1 MLLLA
6 KLVVR
11 LVTFLLLL
19 ALSLAGLA
27 LAIFQIDT
35 GASGVSLPHLARL
48 IHLPQF
54 RQTVAHWLGQLE
66 AHGPTPS
73 IALACGVGAVL
84 LGLLLLAGILI
95 PRRERLVTLASDATG
110 TLAARRRVLAQ
121 VATALIE
128 QVGTVADARV
138 RVRGRRTSGGRMKV
152 RATRLRMSDPGDV
165 QAAVRDQLANLTGPF
180 NLSARIDVPRRSP
193 RVD

>member
-1 MLLLA
+1 MILLA
-6 KLVVR
+6 KFVVR

-27 LAIFQIDT
+27 LAIFEINT
-35 GASGVSLPHLARL
+35 GQSGVSLPHLARL
-48 IHLPQF
+48 IHLPQL
-54 RQTVAHWLGQLE
+54 RQTVAHWLAQLE
-66 AHGPTPS
+66 AHGPTAW
-73 IALACGVGAVL
+73 IAVGCGVGAVL

-95 PRRERLVTLASDATG
+95 PRRERLVTLESDETG

-128 QVGTVADARV
+128 QAGTVADARV
-138 RVRGRRTSGGRMKV
+138 KVRGRRTSGGRLKV
-152 RATRLRMSDPGDV
+152 RATRLRMTDPGDV
-165 QAAVRDQLANLTGPF
+165 QAAVREQLANLTDPF
-180 NLSARIDVPRRSP
+180 KLSARIDVPRRAP